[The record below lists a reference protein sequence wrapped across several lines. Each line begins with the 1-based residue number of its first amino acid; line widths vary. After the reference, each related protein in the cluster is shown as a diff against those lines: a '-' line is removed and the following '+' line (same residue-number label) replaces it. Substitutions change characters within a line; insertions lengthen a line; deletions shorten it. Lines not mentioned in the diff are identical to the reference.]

1 MLRDLA
7 LLVCLTAAGA
17 SAAQFVVG
25 ARETSVKAP
34 FSAC

>member
-1 MLRDLA
+1 MVRKLFI
-7 LLVCLTAAGA
+7 LVCLTAAGA

-25 ARETSVKAP
+25 GRETAVKAP

>member
-1 MLRDLA
+1 MVRKLF
-7 LLVCLTAAGA
+7 LLVCLSAAGA

-25 ARETSVKAP
+25 ARETTVKAP